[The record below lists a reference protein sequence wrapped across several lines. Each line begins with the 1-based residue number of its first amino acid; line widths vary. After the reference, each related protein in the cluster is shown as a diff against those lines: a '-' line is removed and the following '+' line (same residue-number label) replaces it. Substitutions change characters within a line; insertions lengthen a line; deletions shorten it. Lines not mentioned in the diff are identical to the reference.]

1 MPNYLKLLAL
11 LYVILSLVIAV
22 FFSGCSGPIIAEIAE
37 GVTEGAIE
45 REEEH
50 KTKRIFWFFS
60 TGLLMS
66 YK

>member
-37 GVTEGAIE
+37 GVTEGIIDQIE
-45 REEEH
+45 EYRENNH
-50 KTKRIFWFFS
+50 KESK
-60 TGLLMS
+60 
-66 YK
+66 K

>member
-37 GVTEGAIE
+37 GVTEGIIDQIE
-45 REEEH
+45 EYRENNH
-50 KTKRIFWFFS
+50 KNNKD
-60 TGLLMS
+60 
-66 YK
+66 

>member
-37 GVTEGAIE
+37 GHIQVRSATPV
-45 REEEH
+45 
-50 KTKRIFWFFS
+50 KFC
-60 TGLLMS
+60 
-66 YK
+66 